1 MIAYITLGGIMGGT
15 ILGCLAAVVLGTAL
29 ASKLL

>member
-1 MIAYITLGGIMGGT
+1 MITYITLGG